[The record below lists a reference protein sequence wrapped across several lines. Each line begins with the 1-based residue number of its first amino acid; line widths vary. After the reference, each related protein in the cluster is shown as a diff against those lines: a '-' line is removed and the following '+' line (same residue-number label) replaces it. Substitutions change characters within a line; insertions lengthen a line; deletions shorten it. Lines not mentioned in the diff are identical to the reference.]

1 MPSLWAWGTG
11 QAGQLGDGEGKASL
25 LPTGVSDAT
34 FSANI
39 RQIAAG
45 ESHCVAL
52 DDAGAVYAWGRTRE
66 GQAGRVDPTPQ
77 KEPVVISSLLEH
89 TVT

>member
-34 FSANI
+34 FSANS
-39 RQIAAG
+39 RHTSGGGCG
-45 ESHCVAL
+45 EMS
-52 DDAGAVYAWGRTRE
+52 W
-66 GQAGRVDPTPQ
+66 Q
-77 KEPVVISSLLEH
+77 
-89 TVT
+89 